1 MAKTMNRPR
10 ASRPAR
16 KPLEPARPME
26 PLPPPLPLAL
36 LERPLDYFLAEHHRH
51 RNYLACLR
59 QAATMGAISP
69 EDARRLFAFLATEMP
84 LHWADE
90 KIDFFPYLRRHA
102 LPEDGLD
109 EVLTRLDDDHAT
121 SALTVGRIMAGL
133 SEVMVSRQAMPGLEP
148 ALCAMMQAYA
158 AGEAHHLAIEN
169 AVVLAIAGVR
179 LRKSDL
185 AAIATG
191 MKARRAGGHVGDA

>member
-1 MAKTMNRPR
+1 
-10 ASRPAR
+10 
-16 KPLEPARPME
+16 ME

-59 QAATMGAISP
+59 QAATAGSIAM
-69 EDARRLFAFLATEMP
+69 EDARRLIGFLAVEMP

-90 KIDFFPYLRRHA
+90 KIDLFPSLRRHA

-109 EVLTRLDDDHAT
+109 EVLARLDDDHAM
-121 SALTVGRIMAGL
+121 SALNIGRIMAGI
-133 SEVMVSRQAMPGLEP
+133 SAAIPSRQAALRLDP
-148 ALCAMMQAYA
+148 ALCGLMQAYA

-185 AAIATG
+185 SAIAAG
-191 MKARRAGGHVGDA
+191 MKARRESCHVGDA